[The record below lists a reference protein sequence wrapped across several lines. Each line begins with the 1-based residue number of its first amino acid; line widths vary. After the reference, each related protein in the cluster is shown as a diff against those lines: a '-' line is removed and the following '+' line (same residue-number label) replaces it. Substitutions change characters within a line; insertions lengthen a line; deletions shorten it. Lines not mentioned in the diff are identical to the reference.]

1 MARIVAEHDFVSKS
15 LLEHEQPLLPMS
27 QARESADSSMKY
39 PVLLLSRDD
48 IMKAGLEMDE
58 IIRIVESTFRAH
70 GEGKV
75 IMPAKS
81 VLPFDG
87 ERKGHLNA
95 MPAYVEKLNVA
106 GIKWT
111 SGYPPNRQK
120 GIPTCFDI
128 LVLTDA
134 EIGAPFAILEG
145 TWITSARTAAATAV
159 GIKHLAKKGSKVV
172 GMVGAGDVAL
182 SHVEAIS
189 RILRFDEFKIT
200 DINKKACETL
210 VKEAAKRFGLHL
222 KQVDN
227 AYEAASN
234 SDVIVTITRNHG
246 ERFLDNE
253 WVKKGTLVAAI
264 GGPNEVQP
272 ELAKSVKKI
281 IVDNR
286 QQCASR
292 GNIGGLIRT
301 GVLRE
306 SDVYAEFGE
315 VVAGSKKGRE
325 TDDERIIFAPIGM
338 GTNDVAVGHRAYQLA
353 KEKGLGK
360 IFHFTHA

>member
-1 MARIVAEHDFVSKS
+1 MLQSNEG
-15 LLEHEQPLLPMS
+15 P
-27 QARESADSSMKY
+27 SSIMKY

-48 IMKAGLEMDE
+48 ISETGLEMDE
-58 IIRIVESTFRAH
+58 IIRIVEGIFRAH

-95 MPAYVEKLNVA
+95 MPAYIENLNVA

-111 SGYPPNRQK
+111 SGYPSNRPK

-128 LVLTDA
+128 LVLSDA
-134 EIGAPFAILEG
+134 ETGVPYAILEG
-145 TWITSARTAAATAV
+145 TWITSMRTAAATAV
-159 GIKHLAKKGSKVV
+159 GIKHLAKRGSKVV
-172 GMVGAGDVAL
+172 GMIGAGDVAL
-182 SHVEAIS
+182 PHVEAVS
-189 RILRFDEFKIT
+189 KVLRFEEFKIT
-200 DINKKACETL
+200 DL
-210 VKEAAKRFGLHL
+210 RKEASEALARDATKRLGVHL

-227 AYEAASN
+227 AYEAANN
-234 SDVIVTITRNHG
+234 SDVIVTITRNFG
-246 ERFLDNE
+246 ERFLDE
-253 WVKKGTLVAAI
+253 KWVKKGALVAAV
-264 GGPNEVQP
+264 GGPNEVRP
-272 ELAKSVKKI
+272 ELAKSVRKI

-286 QQCASR
+286 QQCVNR

-301 GVLRE
+301 GVLRD

-315 VVAGSKKGRE
+315 IVAGSKKGRE

-353 KEKGLGK
+353 KEKGFGK
-360 IFHFTHA
+360 IFHFTHAQQ